1 MKKSENLS
9 KKHHLGIEANAC
21 KTGRGISHRVEVNP
35 DVMGTKTVADGELC
49 HPALTGV
56 HAESVKTRACE
67 GLVGEGEGMDSGGI
81 GGRSGRKKA
90 EEWDLPVSRKY
101 YAKLKA
107 KVEQIYLDLGHA
119 VSWAEPVMKWINL
132 YLRDGDKPQHRYT
145 DEHVMCVFF
154 SLRPEIDEAVRRS
167 ALARQRAAERR
178 ARKLTKEE
186 CVQAECRAREMAE
199 EECVQAGSQANAV
212 HGYSRRRE
220 RVSAGHR
227 FLRNPVHRSAAE
239 MCRESEIEKAEMSA
253 GHRFTILN
261 CIYHN
266 DNPS

>member
-227 FLRNPVHRSAAE
+227 FLRNPVHRSVAE

-253 GHRFTILN
+253 GHRFT
-261 CIYHN
+261 
-266 DNPS
+266 S